1 MGSVAKQFTAAS
13 VLIAAHRGLLSL
25 DDEVRKCIPELPD
38 YGHPITLRQK
48 ESEQES
54 TD

>member
-1 MGSVAKQFTAAS
+1 MSRIS
-13 VLIAAHRGLLSL
+13 IAAHRGLLSL